1 MTKLKRARRTPC
13 PKGSGQ
19 EELPHVQGQGQRPRL
34 PDCDGAE
41 TAERNYPA
49 SEVGGGRLRGDTQ
62 RPRSGVAT
70 RGVTCV
76 RGQGWRREELPRVGG
91 QEPWLGGATP
101 RP

>member
-49 SEVGGGRLRGDTQ
+49 SEVGG
-62 RPRSGVAT
+62 
-70 RGVTCV
+70 CV
-76 RGQGWRREELPRVGG
+76 
-91 QEPWLGGATP
+91 
-101 RP
+101 